1 MIFLRADSGS
11 RDASDVVSMFIKEV
25 FKMPELSVVIPIY
38 NVERYLRECLDS
50 VLAQTLEDI
59 EIICVDDGSTDSSPE
74 ILREYA
80 AADPRVRIIS
90 KPNSGYGHTMNTGFD
105 AACGEYIG
113 IVESDDVIP
122 ADMFETLCREARA
135 HDCDVVKADFRT
147 FIDEGTERRFT
158 LRRLTEAVKKPES
171 FYRRVIRP
179 LDEPDV
185 FRLIM
190 NTWSGIY
197 RTAFIREN
205 NIRHNETP
213 GASFQDNGLFFQ
225 TMALAQRVMFIDR
238 PFYMLR
244 RDNAASSVHN
254 KNKVWALCEEYDCI
268 YEFLAGRRELYDR
281 LIGYFWL
288 KRYHNYAWS
297 YDERIGAEFREEFIR
312 RFAEEFRRARDMGE
326 LDMSLLEKHEAAR
339 LERIMADPAQFHRKE
354 LPWLALRDETA
365 GGKGNPLL
373 RNLKRMRLCVHDRG
387 LLYTVGHA
395 VRRLTGGD
403 AE

>member
-1 MIFLRADSGS
+1 
-11 RDASDVVSMFIKEV
+11 
-25 FKMPELSVVIPIY
+25 MPKLSVVIPIY

-50 VLAQTLEDI
+50 VLAQTLKDI
-59 EIICVDDGSTDSSPE
+59 EIICVDDGSTDSSPD

-80 AADPRVRIIS
+80 AADSRVKVIS

-105 AACGEYIG
+105 AAAGEYIG

-122 ADMFETLCREARA
+122 EDMFEVLCREA
-135 HDCDVVKADFRT
+135 DSNNCDVVKADFRT
-147 FIDEGTERRFT
+147 FIDENGQRIFT
-158 LRRLTEAVKKPES
+158 LRPLTEAVRDPER
-171 FYRRVIRP
+171 FYRRVIDP
-179 LDEPDV
+179 AQEPDV
-185 FRLIM
+185 FRLVM

-197 RTAFIREN
+197 RTEFLRGS

-225 TMALAQRVMFIDR
+225 TMALAERVMFLDR

-254 KNKVWALCEEYDCI
+254 KNKVWALCEEYDFI
-268 YEFLAGRRELYDR
+268 YDFLSSRKELFDR

-312 RFAEEFRRARDMGE
+312 RFAEEFRGARDRGE
-326 LDMSLLEKHEAAR
+326 LDMSLLEKREAAR
-339 LERIMADPAQFHRKE
+339 LERIMADPEEFHRRE
-354 LPWLALRDETA
+354 LPWLQIRDETA
-365 GGKGNPLL
+365 GGKGNPIS
-373 RNLKRMRLCVHDRG
+373 RYIRRTRLCVHDQG
-387 LLYTVGHA
+387 LWYTIKHMA
-395 VRRLTGGD
+395 RRLTGGD
-403 AE
+403 GK

>member
-1 MIFLRADSGS
+1 
-11 RDASDVVSMFIKEV
+11 
-25 FKMPELSVVIPIY
+25 MPKLSVVIPVY

-50 VLAQTLEDI
+50 VLAQTLKDI

-80 AADPRVRIIS
+80 AADGRVKIIS

-105 AACGEYIG
+105 AAAGEYIG

-122 ADMFETLCREARA
+122 ADMFEVLCREADDN
-135 HDCDVVKADFRT
+135 DCDVVKADFRT
-147 FIDEGTERRFT
+147 FVDAEGERVFT
-158 LRRLTEAVKKPES
+158 LRRLTEAVSEPGK
-171 FYRRVIRP
+171 YYHRVIDPRE
-179 LDEPDV
+179 DPDV
-185 FRLIM
+185 FRLVM

-197 RTAFIREN
+197 RTDFIRVN
-205 NIRHNETP
+205 SIRHNETP

-225 TMALAQRVMFIDR
+225 TMALAHRVMFIDR

-254 KNKVWALCEEYDCI
+254 KKKVWALCEEYDFI
-268 YEFLAGRRELYDR
+268 YDFLSARKDLFER

-297 YDERIGAEFREEFIR
+297 YDERIGAEFREEFIH
-312 RFAEEFRRARDMGE
+312 RFAEEFRGARNRGE
-326 LDMSLLEKHEAAR
+326 LDVSLLEKREAAR
-339 LERIMADPAQFHRKE
+339 LGRIMADPEKFHKKE
-354 LPWLALRDETA
+354 LFWLQIRDETA
-365 GGKGNPLL
+365 AGKGNPVARYIKRTCLCAHDQGVWYT
-373 RNLKRMRLCVHDRG
+373 LKHM
-387 LLYTVGHA
+387 

-403 AE
+403 RK

>member
-1 MIFLRADSGS
+1 
-11 RDASDVVSMFIKEV
+11 
-25 FKMPELSVVIPIY
+25 MPKLSVVIPIY
-38 NVERYLRECLDS
+38 NVERFLRECLDS
-50 VLAQTLEDI
+50 VLAQTLEDM

-80 AADPRVRIIS
+80 ARDERIRVIS
-90 KPNSGYGHTMNTGFD
+90 KANSGYGHTMNTGFD
-105 AACGEYIG
+105 AASGEYIG

-122 ADMFETLCREARA
+122 ADMYRTLCDAADENR
-135 HDCDVVKADFRT
+135 CDAVKADFRT
-147 FIDEGTERRFT
+147 FVDENGTRRFT
-158 LRRLTEAVKKPES
+158 LRRLAESVENPEM
-171 FYRRVIRP
+171 YYNRVICP
-179 LDEPDV
+179 LEEPEV

-197 RTAFIREN
+197 RTDFIRKN

-225 TMALAQRVMFIDR
+225 SMALADRVMFLDR

-254 KNKVWALCEEYDCI
+254 KNKVWALCEEYDFI
-268 YEFLAGRRELYDR
+268 YSFLRSREEIFGR

-297 YDERIGAEFREEFIR
+297 YDERIGAEFREEFIH
-312 RFAEEFRRARDMGE
+312 RFAREFRTARDMGE
-326 LDMSLLEKHEAAR
+326 LDMSLLRPNEAAR
-339 LERIMADPAQFHRKE
+339 LERIIDDPARFHQKE

-365 GGKGNPLL
+365 NGGGGGALT
-373 RNLKRMRLCVHDRG
+373 RTVKRFRLCVHDQG
-387 LLYTVGHA
+387 FAYA
-395 VRRLTGGD
+395 VKHMLRKLTGGG